1 MITLSERKKNYV
13 NIVIPL
19 KEGVAGYKVFVANS
33 LANAYDITD
42 SVNIFDVNHNK
53 VFLSPSIKKNKNPH
67 YELGTNRKITR
78 IVFDPM
84 DYYDQ
89 TNNTTTDDQQFYLR
103 VQEVNKSGLATV
115 LSPILVVPPA
125 AFFMFPSGSLT
136 LAHPAV
142 PNDNNVAAGDLPSPT
157 DLSFVVPNYLNF
169 FRLHVPNGTTK
180 NLLYSPSA
188 GMPYVQVTEG
198 DVLNLFSIANNQF
211 FLACSTNGDTCAM
224 DLFLTCSLD
233 PIDG

>member
-19 KEGVAGYKVFVANS
+19 KEGVASYKVYVANS
-33 LANAYDITD
+33 LENAYNLPN
-42 SVNIFDVNHNK
+42 SVNVFNVNHNK
-53 VFLSPSIKKNKNPH
+53 VFLSPSIKKSKNPR
-67 YELGTNRKITR
+67 YELGTNRKTTR

-84 DYYDQ
+84 DYYDPTQ
-89 TNNTTTDDQQFYLR
+89 NLPTDDQQLYLR
-103 VQEVNKSGLATV
+103 VEEVNKGGVSSG

-125 AFFMFPSGSLT
+125 TFFMFPSGSLT
-136 LAHPAV
+136 LAHSAV
-142 PNDNNVAAGDLPSPT
+142 PNHNNVSAGSLPSPT

-169 FRLHVPNGTTK
+169 FRLHVPNGATK